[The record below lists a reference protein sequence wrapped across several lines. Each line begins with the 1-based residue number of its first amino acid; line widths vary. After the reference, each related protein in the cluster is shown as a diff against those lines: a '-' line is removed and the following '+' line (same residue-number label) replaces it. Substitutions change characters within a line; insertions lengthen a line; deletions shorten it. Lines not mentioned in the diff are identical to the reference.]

1 MKQVKLYNVIFPIW
15 LILFFPPVIFI
26 TLAGNFIIDSLIII
40 AAYFLFKPHEELNWF
55 RFYKSCILKVW
66 VFGFIADII
75 GAALLFA
82 CAVLQDYIGISDK
95 VIEALMTN
103 PFNNILATLLVVV
116 AMVISSLLIIFF
128 NHQYVFSKL
137 IDDELTRWK
146 VAGFL
151 AITTLPWTFL
161 IPTSIFI

>member
-1 MKQVKLYNVIFPIW
+1 
-15 LILFFPPVIFI
+15 
-26 TLAGNFIIDSLIII
+26 
-40 AAYFLFKPHEELNWF
+40 
-55 RFYKSCILKVW
+55 
-66 VFGFIADII
+66 
-75 GAALLFA
+75 
-82 CAVLQDYIGISDK
+82 
-95 VIEALMTN
+95 MTN

>member
-66 VFGFIADII
+66 VFGLLQILSGPPFYLHVRFCRII
-75 GAALLFA
+75 SE
-82 CAVLQDYIGISDK
+82 YPI
-95 VIEALMTN
+95 
-103 PFNNILATLLVVV
+103 
-116 AMVISSLLIIFF
+116 
-128 NHQYVFSKL
+128 
-137 IDDELTRWK
+137 R
-146 VAGFL
+146 
-151 AITTLPWTFL
+151 
-161 IPTSIFI
+161 